1 MISVGEGNT
10 YGHPHDEPMSRLQ
23 DADTV
28 IFRTDRMYTVI
39 AECDGADIN
48 FTWGNSFAQPWSP
61 EFKMPEAA

>member
-1 MISVGEGNT
+1 
-10 YGHPHDEPMSRLQ
+10 MSRLQ